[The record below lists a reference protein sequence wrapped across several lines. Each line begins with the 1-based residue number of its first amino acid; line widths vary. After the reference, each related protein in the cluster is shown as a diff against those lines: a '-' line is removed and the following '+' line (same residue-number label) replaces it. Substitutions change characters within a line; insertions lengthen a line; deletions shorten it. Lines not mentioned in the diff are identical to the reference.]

1 MGLDHRTPRR
11 QILNRIVA
19 IGVGLAIMPWL
30 LAHPAPA
37 APALPSPADQKSVG
51 EQSTAEVLSK
61 YPQVQDGRLRFFR
74 EIGNRL
80 VASLS
85 PADRTTWDY
94 KFYVLKSK
102 EVNAFAVPGG
112 HLFMFTGLYALLK
125 TQDELAAVTGHELA
139 HIYRQHWAK
148 AYVKQVERQRVVAIG
163 TLLAGNKAAALG
175 WGAVIA
181 TVFRQKFS
189 REEEDEADAYGLKD
203 MVSAGY
209 NPQGMVMLFQLF
221 QAQGG
226 EKAIPFLSD
235 HPMTADRIA
244 HTQERIAQMG
254 SRTFPP
260 LRPFNYQSLQ

>member
-1 MGLDHRTPRR
+1 MCLEHRTPRR
-11 QILNRIVA
+11 RILDRIVA
-19 IGVGLAIMPWL
+19 IGVSLAITPWL
-30 LAHPAPA
+30 LVHPAPA
-37 APALPSPADQKSVG
+37 APALPSPTDQKAVG
-51 EQSTAEVLSK
+51 EKSTAEVLSK

-85 PADRTTWDY
+85 ATDRTTWDY
-94 KFYVLKSK
+94 KFYVLESK

-148 AYVKQVERQRVVAIG
+148 AYVKQIERERAVAIA
-163 TLLAGNKAAALG
+163 TLLAGNKGAALG
-175 WGAVIA
+175 WGAVLS

-189 REEEDEADAYGLKD
+189 RQEEDEADAYGLKD

-209 NPQGMVMLFQLF
+209 NPQGMVMLFRLF
-221 QAQGG
+221 EAGD
-226 EKAIPFLSD
+226 EKTIPFLSD
-235 HPMTADRIA
+235 HPMTSDRIA

-254 SRTFPP
+254 SRTYPP
-260 LRPFNYQSLQ
+260 VKPFNYGALK